1 MSDQISAETP
11 DFLVKMEKG
20 LRVIAGLFALLGG
33 IALFTLAAVTIV
45 SVFFRYVLRDPIF
58 GIEDV
63 STMSMTIVVAASV
76 TWAAANKGHVS
87 VNVLPMV
94 MGRNLSRFTD
104 LAARLVGFAILCV
117 ASYGLAVKGSCGLP
131 CGAITSNL
139 SIPHPPFYF
148 ILSAAMGFTALW
160 VLMQILIGLIHWN
173 GEDPNEVT
181 D

>member
-1 MSDQISAETP
+1 MADTP
-11 DFLVKMEKG
+11 EVLLKTEKG
-20 LRVIAGLFALLGG
+20 LRVIAGLFAILGG
-33 IALFTLAAVTIV
+33 IALFTLAGVTIF
-45 SVFFRYVLRDPIF
+45 SVFYRYVLRDPIF

-63 STMSMTIVVAASV
+63 STMTMTLVVAGSIV
-76 TWAAANKGHVS
+76 WAAANQGHVS

-94 MGRNLSRFTD
+94 LGRGASRVTD
-104 LAARLVGFAILCV
+104 LLGRVVSFAILAI

-148 ILSAAMGFTALW
+148 VLSAAMGFAALW

-173 GEDPNEVT
+173 GVDPNEVT

>member
-1 MSDQISAETP
+1 MADTP
-11 DFLVKMEKG
+11 DGLVKLEKG
-20 LRVIAGLFALLGG
+20 LRRIAGLFAILGG
-33 IALFTLAAVTIV
+33 VALFALAGITIF
-45 SVFFRYVLRDPIF
+45 SVFYRYVLRDPIF

-63 STMSMTIVVAASV
+63 STMTMTIVVAGSI
-76 TWAAANKGHVS
+76 TWAAANRGHVS

-94 MGRNLSRFTD
+94 AGRGVSRFTD
-104 LAARLVGFAILCV
+104 LMGRIVSFTILAIAA
-117 ASYGLAVKGSCGLP
+117 YGLAVKGSCGLP

-148 ILSAAMGFTALW
+148 VLSAAMGFAALW

-173 GEDPNEVT
+173 GVDPHEVT